1 MVRKINILV
10 RNWKYTSIG
19 ITLVLIFVFA
29 AILVSQEIYKEAT
42 AKAELTASNVAMNS
56 VGVVKN
62 TFVSYHNKLKIAKIL
77 YGEPE
82 LDDAR
87 RRVILHNIKNND
99 TTLYASWSY
108 QRKTFLYSDNS
119 TIEKYRGKIISNS
132 PQNNNDI
139 NVLGPCRTTDGRY
152 VVVMYVSVGKGEN
165 EQFLGIDIDLQML
178 HSKIAE
184 NKDFK
189 MAYITVVSN
198 DMKYVYHPDQNKIGK
213 YPLEGKDWAKIQSAL
228 EKKEP
233 YQEKIYSDYLEL
245 ELYRYYYLQDLGH
258 GNKWVFTANV
268 PNFGFVEFIDNM
280 VLQIFIIAIL
290 ALICFVVIFF
300 TGMTKWKK
308 ELVSRKEVEQANL
321 KLQLA
326 NEQQNKEVISQE
338 LEILKSGLN
347 PHFLFNSLSSLRIL
361 VRKDTA
367 LAGEFA
373 TSLSNLYRYMLDYQN
388 LDTVALEDEIEFTEN
403 YIFLQQIRF
412 RDKLF
417 VDFSIN
423 MDMLLK
429 QIPPISVQTL
439 VENAIKHNQITKD
452 SPLYINIYVEHDN
465 LIVENKITPLK
476 SSEISTGLGQKN
488 LIARYRLLCA
498 KECGFYTEGM
508 KYYAKIPLL

>member
-1 MVRKINILV
+1 MARKVNIFV

-29 AILVSQEIYKEAT
+29 AIFVSQEIYKEAT
-42 AKAELTASNVAMNS
+42 AKAELTASNVAINS
-56 VGVVKN
+56 IGVVKN
-62 TFVSYHNKLKIAKIL
+62 TFASYHNKLKIVKIL
-77 YGEPE
+77 YGVQE
-82 LDDAR
+82 LDEVR
-87 RRVILHNIKNND
+87 KRVILDNIKNSD

-108 QRKTFLYSDNS
+108 QNKRFLYSHNS
-119 TIEKYRGKIISNS
+119 IIEEYRSRIISHV
-132 PQNNNDI
+132 PNNNDI
-139 NVLGPCRTTDGRY
+139 NIIGPCRTTDGRD
-152 VVVMYVSVGKGEN
+152 VVVMYVSVGRGDGQ
-165 EQFLGIDIDLQML
+165 QFLGIDIDLQKL

-189 MAYITVVSN
+189 MAYITVVSS

-213 YPLEGKDWAKIQSAL
+213 YPLEGKDWSKIHSAL
-228 EKKEP
+228 EKLKP
-233 YQEKIYSDYLEL
+233 YQEKIYSEYLEL
-245 ELYRYYYLQDLGH
+245 ELYRYYYTQDIGD

-268 PNFGFVEFIDNM
+268 PNLGFVEFIDNL
-280 VLQIFIIAIL
+280 VLQIFIIALL

-308 ELVSRKEVEQANL
+308 ELVSRKEVEQTNL

-326 NEQQNKEVISQE
+326 NEQQTKEVISQE

-403 YIFLQQIRF
+403 YVFLQQIRF
-412 RDKLF
+412 KNKLF

-452 SPLYINIYVEHDN
+452 SPLYVNIYVEHDN
-465 LIVENKITPLK
+465 LIVENNITPLK
-476 SSEISTGLGQKN
+476 SSEKSTGLGQKN
-488 LIARYRLLCA
+488 LITRYRLLCA
-498 KECGFYTEGM
+498 KDCNFYIKEG